1 MGAAETLRD
10 TTCPEI
16 LNTLQLRCY
25 SWAAAAAPLLSHPIR
40 LLDPGG
46 AYKEKLSAIVVILL
60 LLLGGLLCCYCVR
73 LVSAGVFH
81 KCIKAPPTHNIFS
94 VKDAAA
100 ACCWIPPYQNGW
112 RIKI

>member
-1 MGAAETLRD
+1 VGYDVSRD
-10 TTCPEI
+10 TKHSPTV
-16 LNTLQLRCY
+16 LLLLGL
-25 SWAAAAAPLLSHPIR
+25 AAAPLLSHPIR

-81 KCIKAPPTHNIFS
+81 KCIKAPPTYNIFS

-100 ACCWIPPYQNGW
+100 ACCWIPPLSKW
-112 RIKI
+112 LAH